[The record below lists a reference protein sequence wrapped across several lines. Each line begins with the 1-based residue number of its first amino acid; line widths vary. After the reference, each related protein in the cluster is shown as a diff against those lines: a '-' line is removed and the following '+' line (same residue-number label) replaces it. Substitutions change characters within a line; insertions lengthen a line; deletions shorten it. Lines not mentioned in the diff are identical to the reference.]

1 MTQAKI
7 VGVTISDDKSSA
19 QNSDEELIAI
29 ASSGDE
35 DAFEQIFKRH
45 HWWVTR
51 IVGRFFRRPER
62 VEEIVQEIFTKLYFT
77 LNYFSPQPG
86 KSFTNWLSSIAIN
99 SCYDELR
106 RLRRKPESSISEIT
120 ENEANWLKTRLT
132 DEKQVTAENQVIMR
146 DLATKLLAELSAE
159 DRLVLTLLDVEQ
171 LSISEIAKLTGW
183 SESKVKVRVHR
194 ARIELRGLLSR
205 FL

>member
-1 MTQAKI
+1 MKQTSKI
-7 VGVTISDDKSSA
+7 GVTISDEKASNQS
-19 QNSDEELIAI
+19 SDEELIAI
-29 ASSGDE
+29 ASAGNE
-35 DAFEQIFKRH
+35 EAFEQIFNRH

-62 VEEIVQEIFTKLYFT
+62 VEEVVQEIFTKLYFT
-77 LNYFSPQPG
+77 LSYFSPQPG
-86 KSFTNWLSSIAIN
+86 KTFANWLSSIAIN

-106 RLRRKPESSISEIT
+106 RLKRKPEASISEIT
-120 ENEANWLKTRLT
+120 ENEANWLKSKLS
-132 DEKQVTAENQVIMR
+132 DEGQTTAETQVIIR

-183 SESKVKVRVHR
+183 SESKVKVRIYR
-194 ARIELRGLLSR
+194 ARIALRGLLSR